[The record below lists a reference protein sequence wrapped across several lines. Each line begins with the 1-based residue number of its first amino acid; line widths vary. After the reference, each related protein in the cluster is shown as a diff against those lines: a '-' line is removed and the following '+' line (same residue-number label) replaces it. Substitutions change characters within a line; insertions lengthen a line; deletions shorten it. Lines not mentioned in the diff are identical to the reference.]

1 MGQSTSTA
9 IVAEQPTLPA
19 STEEKNSIDI
29 LTATLDRDGFVLERA
44 DLKTRW
50 PKHMDEFTC
59 LDEST
64 GQIRVCLT
72 HDGRIRPVNEDDNGV
87 LQSILQMVEQKVHSK
102 YLPDR
107 PRVHEALQAGH
118 QVLDLQVPG
127 TNLSEQL
134 TFVSGEKLLLRVFSE
149 DTPAAE
155 PLVRRCSAEEV
166 VEHVLGV
173 LQTGADSVNLVLGYE
188 MLQLHF
194 DKMDVVEE
202 ADHRV
207 RPWIITHYAWGPVRH
222 FRLWPE
228 PDSLQKYF
236 DIMADAN
243 RNAYEVQQ
251 KILRELRRSG
261 HTHEEVER
269 FLDSTGGDGS
279 DHGLMDAKT
288 DQLLRMMAKKAT
300 TQGFWI
306 QETDESFHPLD
317 GNLPREG
324 KSGRMAP
331 PTPPHRVKTDT
342 VEHTMKALVKQ
353 LGVLAGDIQKWQ
365 LLIDWEPRFAKTMK
379 ESLHEAQRLRMMGDE
394 SGHVRMALKTVEL
407 MEKMTPSQR
416 LGTAK
421 LNNTEWYAVVMA
433 NKQIADEMFETFQQ
447 GGMPRDRFEKLLE
460 QHCKRVIRM
469 VEGTLLPMAEHNRD
483 LERQVMCLRQKADYL
498 RYMYFWLPGARQHED
513 EIVQTYRR
521 AAEMANG
528 LHPRHVIGS
537 SVFVNLACFYAECKR
552 DNDMAI
558 SVCKDGKVW
567 GTRHSDRVPTAGEIF
582 GFTLLERNL
591 EALESQLA
599 LLELS
604 FDEDELELHKEALG
618 SAWKEEEK
626 KEPISLPEEPEVKVL
641 DESIFDR
648 GEDCFADW
656 GSHAK
661 LLATFAGK
669 TGICSD
675 RKQPDS
681 PAANLED
688 STGSSPPKG
697 LQEWA
702 SSLARSVG
710 LPQLSTEQQK
720 ECKAVLRWLS
730 GMPCHQHV
738 VDADGG
744 EGADPIM
751 QMRWVNA
758 VEMPSNGMAR
768 STRRTARGPS
778 EKVFLVAC
786 VVRLNTKSRDAGE
799 RRGRGRLRTSSLGDT
814 GSWSPSLVDM
824 LAKWPKRGASEK
836 TLKIDKSEVCAE
848 LGLLLTDDGVV
859 KRPFT
864 LELDHLDA
872 GDTLQMLGD
881 LEGQSC
887 WEGVRMLREKRLKVP
902 VTLTFIPSMK
912 VKNAYLEADDRPIV
926 AKTDYC
932 ERHTNFV
939 GWRDSH
945 NNLRPSPNFTSLA
958 DLVEDIRESK
968 LRTKD
973 LRLPKRI
980 PGFSARC
987 APVLAMN
994 RGCK

>member
-1 MGQSTSTA
+1 MFRDT
-9 IVAEQPTLPA
+9 VR
-19 STEEKNSIDI
+19 
-29 LTATLDRDGFVLERA
+29 ATL
-44 DLKTRW
+44 
-50 PKHMDEFTC
+50 C
-59 LDEST
+59 
-64 GQIRVCLT
+64 
-72 HDGRIRPVNEDDNGV
+72 
-87 LQSILQMVEQKVHSK
+87 
-102 YLPDR
+102 
-107 PRVHEALQAGH
+107 
-118 QVLDLQVPG
+118 
-127 TNLSEQL
+127 
-134 TFVSGEKLLLRVFSE
+134 
-149 DTPAAE
+149 
-155 PLVRRCSAEEV
+155 
-166 VEHVLGV
+166 
-173 LQTGADSVNLVLGYE
+173 
-188 MLQLHF
+188 
-194 DKMDVVEE
+194 
-202 ADHRV
+202 
-207 RPWIITHYAWGPVRH
+207 H
-222 FRLWPE
+222 FR
-228 PDSLQKYF
+228 
-236 DIMADAN
+236 
-243 RNAYEVQQ
+243 
-251 KILRELRRSG
+251 
-261 HTHEEVER
+261 R
-269 FLDSTGGDGS
+269 F
-279 DHGLMDAKT
+279 
-288 DQLLRMMAKKAT
+288 
-300 TQGFWI
+300 
-306 QETDESFHPLD
+306 
-317 GNLPREG
+317 
-324 KSGRMAP
+324 
-331 PTPPHRVKTDT
+331 
-342 VEHTMKALVKQ
+342 Q
-353 LGVLAGDIQKWQ
+353 LGSFAINMI
-365 LLIDWEPRFAKTMK
+365 LLTC
-379 ESLHEAQRLRMMGDE
+379 DE

-407 MEKMTPSQR
+407 MEKMTLTQR

-447 GGMPRDRFEKLLE
+447 ATLQVSYSNGGGHPTSHGRAQSR
-460 QHCKRVIRM
+460 
-469 VEGTLLPMAEHNRD
+469 PD

-552 DNDMAI
+552 DNEMAT

-604 FDEDELELHKEALG
+604 FDQDELELHKEALG

-626 KEPISLPEEPEVKVL
+626 KEPTSLPEEPEVKVL

-675 RKQPDS
+675 RKQPES
-681 PAANLED
+681 PAPNMEE
-688 STGSSPPKG
+688 SVGSAPPAKG

-738 VDADGG
+738 ADDADEG
-744 EGADPIM
+744 EGADLIM
-751 QMRWVNA
+751 QVRWVDA
-758 VEMPSNGMAR
+758 VEMPSMGMAR

-786 VVRLNTKSRDAGE
+786 VVRLNPKSRDAGE

-872 GDTLQMLGD
+872 GQ
-881 LEGQSC
+881 E
-887 WEGVRMLREKRLKVP
+887 
-902 VTLTFIPSMK
+902 
-912 VKNAYLEADDRPIV
+912 
-926 AKTDYC
+926 
-932 ERHTNFV
+932 
-939 GWRDSH
+939 
-945 NNLRPSPNFTSLA
+945 
-958 DLVEDIRESK
+958 
-968 LRTKD
+968 
-973 LRLPKRI
+973 
-980 PGFSARC
+980 
-987 APVLAMN
+987 
-994 RGCK
+994 